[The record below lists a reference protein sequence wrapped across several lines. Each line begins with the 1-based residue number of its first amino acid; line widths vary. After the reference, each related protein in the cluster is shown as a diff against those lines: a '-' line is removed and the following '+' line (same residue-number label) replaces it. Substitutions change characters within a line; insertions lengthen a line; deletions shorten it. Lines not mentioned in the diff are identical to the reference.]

1 MLTATTPMEKA
12 GKKMESPSQAK
23 TLMLTVWTT
32 SCVLTNTK
40 STIEENPTEI
50 TIEEIVQADDADTQP
65 TKSNKTEMVDTSTI
79 TLTTITEAEMISKE
93 WLTVITEDTTTT
105 GRLMISAPMI
115 SQDTQ
120 MTMRPMTITMMTTLA
135 TFLI

>member
-1 MLTATTPMEKA
+1 
-12 GKKMESPSQAK
+12 
-23 TLMLTVWTT
+23 V
-32 SCVLTNTK
+32 
-40 STIEENPTEI
+40 
-50 TIEEIVQADDADTQP
+50 DDADTQP

-79 TLTTITEAEMISKE
+79 TLTTITEAEMILRES
-93 WLTVITEDTTTT
+93 LTVIAEDTTTT

-115 SQDTQ
+115 SQDMQ

>member
-12 GKKMESPSQAK
+12 GKKTERPSQAK

-32 SCVLTNTK
+32 SCVLTSTK

-50 TIEEIVQADDADTQP
+50 TIEEIAQADDADTQP

-79 TLTTITEAEMISKE
+79 TLTTITEAEMILRE
-93 WLTVITEDTTTT
+93 WLTVIAEDTTTT
-105 GRLMISAPMI
+105 GGLMISAPMI

-120 MTMRPMTITMMTTLA
+120 MTMRPITITMMTTLA